1 MEDIAGIPEDLRCKR
16 SDGKQWRCSAL
27 SMPDKTVCEKHY
39 IQAKRRAMNSALR
52 ASMRKAFKCKSL
64 DNSDIYLES
73 RRRGHDVS
81 RSSGSP
87 VNHAGESAPM
97 PSLKRHNDRVPKSRE
112 FHLSEASVVGGSPGH
127 GGLLQRDAVQVD
139 DSLVQPHYYS
149 PSSKETKNYSVN
161 GATDYSGRSSD
172 SYCEAD
178 GIICHHCRRNYKS
191 NVLWCRSCDRKGY
204 CESCI
209 LKWYSEIPI
218 NDIQK
223 ACPACR
229 GICNCRVCLRGDN
242 LIKAKVEG
250 IEVIDRLRYL
260 HNLLAFILP
269 VLKHI
274 HSQQCLEISMEK
286 RIYGIKAEIPRVK
299 VHADEQMCC
308 DLCRIP
314 IFDYHR
320 HCSQCMY
327 DLCLTCCYD
336 IRQASLVGDNR
347 ELTYKMTTHKVM
359 RQSTSMSSVDFT
371 NLFPK
376 WKVNNDGSIP
386 CGPDGTRG
394 CGFTKLIL
402 RRILKINWTGK
413 LLKNADEMVNGCKG
427 SDLHGA
433 ELCVSSCMGSLNS
446 QWRGSVHNDLQKC
459 SSRNDSN
466 DNFLYYPA
474 SEDIKREGIRHFH
487 KFWVKG
493 QPVIIKNV
501 LERSLASGWEPMAIW
516 KGVQETLDEE
526 MNENDVIVKAI
537 DYLNQSEVD
546 IELSHFM
553 EGYSKG
559 YTDENGIPKMLRLK
573 NWPPPSSLEE
583 FLLCHRPEFFSNF
596 PLVEFIHS
604 KWGLLNLASKLPHD
618 TLQSEAVPKIFI
630 TYGTP
635 KDLGR
640 ADPVTKLQIN
650 MTDMACLLMHTA
662 ELDAEGYQRS
672 MVEKHDKVSGNSR
685 IDLDE
690 FAGDEE
696 YQSGYGTGM
705 KFLEKKRSEPSP
717 SMVNL
722 AKHYE
727 NAGTIWD
734 IFRRQDVP
742 KLNEFFRVHSD
753 RFEYSVIL
761 PVYEQALYLNDEDKR
776 KLKDEFN
783 IEPWV
788 IQQHVGEAVFIP
800 SGCPF
805 QVRNLQSSVQL
816 AFDFLSPESL
826 AESVRMAQEIR
837 CLPPDHEAKLKMP
850 EVEKMTLYAASSAI
864 REVQK
869 IALDPKLSS
878 EIKVEDG
885 RLTSMVSE
893 NLERVSK
900 WRRIACP

>member
-1 MEDIAGIPEDLRCKR
+1 MEDIVGIPEDLRCKR

-52 ASMRKAFKCKSL
+52 ASMRKAFKRKSL

-73 RRRGHDVS
+73 RRRGHEAS
-81 RSSGSP
+81 RSSDSP
-87 VNHAGESAPM
+87 VNHTGESPPM
-97 PSLKRHNDRVPKSRE
+97 PSLKRHNDRVPKSRV
-112 FHLSEASVVGGSPGH
+112 FHSSEASVVGGSPGH
-127 GGLLQRDAVQVD
+127 AGLLQRDAVQVD
-139 DSLVQPHYYS
+139 DSGVQTLYYT
-149 PSSKETKNYSVN
+149 PSSRETKNYSVN
-161 GATDYSGRSSD
+161 GEAEYSGRSSD
-172 SYCEAD
+172 SYCEVE
-178 GIICHHCRRNYKS
+178 GIICHHCQKNYRS
-191 NVLWCRSCDRKGY
+191 NVMWCRNCDRKGY

-209 LKWYSEIPI
+209 LKWYAEIPME
-218 NDIQK
+218 DVQK

-250 IEVIDRLRYL
+250 IAAIDRLGYL
-260 HNLLAFILP
+260 HSLLAFILP
-269 VLKHI
+269 VLKQI

-327 DLCLTCCYD
+327 DLCLTCCCD
-336 IRQASLVGDNR
+336 IRQASLVGDNG
-347 ELTYKMTTHKVM
+347 ELTYKVTNHKVIP
-359 RQSTSMSSVDFT
+359 QSASMSGVDFT
-371 NLFPK
+371 HLFLK
-376 WKVNNDGSIP
+376 WKVNSDGSIP
-386 CGPDGTRG
+386 CGPDETGG

-413 LLKNADEMVNGCKG
+413 LLKNAEEMVNGCKG
-427 SDLHGA
+427 SDLHGP

-446 QWRGSVHNDLQKC
+446 QWKGSVHKDLQKC

-474 SEDIKREGIRHFH
+474 SEDIKREGICHFH

-501 LERSLASGWEPMAIW
+501 LERSLASGWEPMEIW
-516 KGVQETLDEE
+516 KGVQDTLDEE

-546 IELSHFM
+546 IELSQFFK
-553 EGYSKG
+553 GYSKG
-559 YTDENGIPKMLRLK
+559 CKDGNGIPKMLRLK
-573 NWPPPSSLEE
+573 NWPPPSALEE

-640 ADPVTKLQIN
+640 GDPVTKLQIN
-650 MTDMACLLMHTA
+650 MSDMACLLLHTT
-662 ELDAEGYQRS
+662 EPDAEGYQRS
-672 MVEKHDKVSGNSR
+672 MVENHDKVSENSR
-685 IDLDE
+685 IHLDDFVE
-690 FAGDEE
+690 RKSTNQGLA
-696 YQSGYGTGM
+696 
-705 KFLEKKRSEPSP
+705 LE
-717 SMVNL
+717 
-722 AKHYE
+722 
-727 NAGTIWD
+727 
-734 IFRRQDVP
+734 
-742 KLNEFFRVHSD
+742 
-753 RFEYSVIL
+753 
-761 PVYEQALYLNDEDKR
+761 
-776 KLKDEFN
+776 
-783 IEPWV
+783 
-788 IQQHVGEAVFIP
+788 
-800 SGCPF
+800 
-805 QVRNLQSSVQL
+805 
-816 AFDFLSPESL
+816 
-826 AESVRMAQEIR
+826 
-837 CLPPDHEAKLKMP
+837 
-850 EVEKMTLYAASSAI
+850 
-864 REVQK
+864 
-869 IALDPKLSS
+869 
-878 EIKVEDG
+878 
-885 RLTSMVSE
+885 
-893 NLERVSK
+893 
-900 WRRIACP
+900 